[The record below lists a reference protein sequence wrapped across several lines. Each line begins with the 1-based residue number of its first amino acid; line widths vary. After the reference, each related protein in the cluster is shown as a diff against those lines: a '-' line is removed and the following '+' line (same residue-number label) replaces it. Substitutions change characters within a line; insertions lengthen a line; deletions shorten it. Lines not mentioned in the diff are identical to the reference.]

1 MGVVLNFGKFM
12 IDTFLSALF
21 IVLKDLEASQ
31 VLRLNNFIRDYDFLI
46 LQLCR
51 KKIIV
56 VVATT

>member
-51 KKIIV
+51 TKIIV